1 MPYFFLI
8 ALQTSEVVFFPITIQ
23 AGIVIGINR
32 LSNECKQGVK
42 NERFVMK
49 RFLNV

>member
-1 MPYFFLI
+1 MNLKVLLMI
-8 ALQTSEVVFFPITIQ
+8 
-23 AGIVIGINR
+23 INR